1 MEKKTKNKF
10 MALVEECIAN
20 KESIPGS
27 IYSWYI
33 DECDGIEDMSE
44 ELNDD
49 ERGA

>member
-1 MEKKTKNKF
+1 MDKKTKNKF

-33 DECDGIEDMSE
+33 DQRDLTTDTPGDIPEEDTGE
-44 ELNDD
+44 
-49 ERGA
+49 